1 MNVVPFAL
9 KTSTS
14 LRSWSSHELE
24 TLVSVYECHAARGD
38 ACGWDIGATELD
50 DPQFYIIG
58 PAPELDCVATI
69 SRVGR
74 IYVLENGAGHLIDE
88 GPSLETVAARAKM
101 PARKDKVSLCARMML
116 GLTTLRITIEERI
129 EPILVESEE
138 MLLRFAPQLAVLV

>member
-1 MNVVPFAL
+1 MNVVPFTL

-24 TLVSVYECHAARGD
+24 TLVSVYESHAARGD
-38 ACGWDIGATELD
+38 ACGWDVGATELD

-74 IYVLENGAGHLIDE
+74 IYVLENGAGQLIDE
-88 GPSLETVAARAKM
+88 GSSLETIAARAKM
-101 PARKDKVSLCARMML
+101 PTRKDKASLLARVMF
-116 GLTTLRITIEERI
+116 GLTAFRITIEERI

-138 MLLRFAPQLAVLV
+138 LLLRFAPQLAVLV